1 MENGIK
7 VYANTTTLSD
17 DVQKKL
23 RTNCYNIA
31 YGVKTID
38 QVVQGL

>member
-1 MENGIK
+1 MENFDTQNKKLIL
-7 VYANTTTLSD
+7 VVD
-17 DVQKKL
+17 DVQKQL

-31 YGVKTID
+31 NRVKTID